1 MGGPPTEVVT
11 TLDDLERRGQASLAF
26 LARFADRFTRWES
39 REQVAK
45 SLRGLLAPVERKN
58 SWQVA
63 EAVGDAT

>member
-11 TLDDLERRGQASLAF
+11 TLDDREGWGEAF
-26 LARFADRFTRWES
+26 SAFHARFADRFTRRES